1 MAKKMPTKGAK
12 AKKGAAGRAASRGKG
27 NARNNPRAFKAA
39 SGPKSM
45 QRQAHRALE
54 KQERQY
60 HVNLQDRSIEATTQP
75 PIVVVVVG
83 PSGVGA
89 PLFRLPRLQ
98 WASVKGRPLFLRTT
112 SALAGTAAG
121 YNSAISIYSRGAAG
135 AHALVGACSPRGSL
149 GKRAPAHP
157 AMRRAHPWLFF
168 FFQASRR

>member
-60 HVNLQDRSIEATTQP
+60 HVNLQDRSIEAATQP

-83 PSGVGA
+83 PSGVGV
-89 PLFRLPRLQ
+89 PL
-98 WASVKGRPLFLRTT
+98 ARP
-112 SALAGTAAG
+112 A
-121 YNSAISIYSRGAAG
+121 SRGPAAWGG
-135 AHALVGACSPRGSL
+135 ASGMDGALPFSL
-149 GKRAPAHP
+149 AHHLDSEP
-157 AMRRAHPWLFF
+157 GLLLVVTALPPP
-168 FFQASRR
+168 